1 MDEIEDLMDNIR
13 ALEEEIENILI
24 EDVNRFASNY
34 GKVDS
39 ELGTSEQLEC
49 VEQSENNNTK
59 VDVITPVGKITVD
72 VKEYLQASKNAK
84 QLINPPKPS
93 TKRRMIIHFLQSVD
107 KSDVRWYSSR
117 LGAMIKMHMDVFFE
131 NYTLVK
137 EFELD
142 SGLEAEAKYSN
153 IIVQDNES
161 KRYLQTGVRFY
172 DTGEE
177 KFVVQCSVDRDG
189 DERIVIITAKEG
201 RGLEIID
208 ELENDFYE
216 NGLL

>member
-72 VKEYLQASKNAK
+72 VKEFLQASKNAK
-84 QLINPPKPS
+84 QLINPRPI
-93 TKRRMIIHFLQSVD
+93 R
-107 KSDVRWYSSR
+107 
-117 LGAMIKMHMDVFFE
+117 
-131 NYTLVK
+131 
-137 EFELD
+137 
-142 SGLEAEAKYSN
+142 
-153 IIVQDNES
+153 
-161 KRYLQTGVRFY
+161 
-172 DTGEE
+172 
-177 KFVVQCSVDRDG
+177 
-189 DERIVIITAKEG
+189 
-201 RGLEIID
+201 
-208 ELENDFYE
+208 
-216 NGLL
+216 

>member
-72 VKEYLQASKNAK
+72 VKEFLQASKN
-84 QLINPPKPS
+84 
-93 TKRRMIIHFLQSVD
+93 
-107 KSDVRWYSSR
+107 
-117 LGAMIKMHMDVFFE
+117 
-131 NYTLVK
+131 
-137 EFELD
+137 
-142 SGLEAEAKYSN
+142 
-153 IIVQDNES
+153 
-161 KRYLQTGVRFY
+161 
-172 DTGEE
+172 
-177 KFVVQCSVDRDG
+177 
-189 DERIVIITAKEG
+189 
-201 RGLEIID
+201 
-208 ELENDFYE
+208 
-216 NGLL
+216 